1 MKAQTTNRK
10 RYIWRVVRQSSETSK
25 FATDVLMHG
34 ISQVFAQ
41 TRGLIL
47 LPLISIGLSLADYGI
62 WAQTSATALLL
73 LPLLILGLNQAAVR
87 YLPGMRDDK
96 ERFAEAF
103 FGMLL
108 VIYLFCT
115 LVCLAVLLGK
125 P

>member
-1 MKAQTTNRK
+1 MKVQTTNRI
-10 RYIWRVVRQSSETSK
+10 RYIWRVVRQSKETSK
-25 FATDVLMHG
+25 FATDVLM
-34 ISQVFAQ
+34 
-41 TRGLIL
+41 
-47 LPLISIGLSLADYGI
+47 YGI